1 MLADNQAVCSVS
13 VIYYQIKEPEK
24 VIRLLSQKLAI
35 SEKEVRKKVEKISS
49 REKIKSNV
57 PKAIADEIREA
68 GLSGVK
74 VDEDYKRYY
83 PFGTL
88 ASKVLGFAGADNQGI
103 LGLESRY
110 DSTLKGTDG
119 KILTMTDYQGIEVE
133 NLAEDRIEPVSGD
146 DLYLSLDY
154 NIQCYVQQAAKKVL
168 KAKKAKRV
176 SAILMNPQNGEIYA
190 LVSLPEYDL
199 NEPFTL
205 IEEYKEQGKTQ
216 NDKLNNMWRN
226 PVISDSYE
234 PGSTFKIVTA
244 TAALEEKKVTLQDS
258 FFCSGFKLVEDRKI
272 RCHKTQGHGAETFQQ
287 GFMNSCN
294 PVFME
299 IGARVGAKDMLKY
312 YQKLGLYERTGV
324 DLPGEANSIM
334 HKLSKIGAVELATMS
349 FGQSIQITPLQLLRA
364 VSAGINGGKLVIPHL
379 AMEKKDSITKEIIQ
393 YEYPIKPGAVSEET
407 SQTLRELLEAV
418 VAEGTGKNGQVEG
431 YRVGGKTATSEK
443 LPRRSGKYISSF
455 LGFAPADSPKIL
467 GLVLIDEPQG
477 VYYGGVIAAPHTQS
491 TVDEATEHLNAVI
504 KALVKAETKEETK
517 TDVTK
522 LNAVIEKAEALKQS
536 DYTAESWKNLQTALD
551 AAKKL
556 TDATAEQT
564 VVDQAASDLETAI
577 LALVKADTENTG
589 TTDKKKKPA
598 VGTVKTVG
606 QIKYKVTGK
615 NTVTV
620 NKYAKKNITKASIP
634 ATVKING
641 YTFKVTA
648 IADSAFSGCSK
659 LTKVTVGSN
668 VKAIGNK
675 SFYKCT
681 KLTTF
686 TASSTGLNKI
696 GKEAFSG
703 DKKLANITLKT
714 TKLKKSGVGKDAF
727 KNIKK
732 NATFKVPAK
741 KVSDYKAIFKSKGAG
756 KNIKIKKL

>member
-1 MLADNQAVCSVS
+1 MRKTRDIDNFRQKAFRLLLGLLLLLLWGGYMSLHVRAEEADGSQNANVQGNLMAAAVDTIGRGQPSENAASV
-13 VIYYQIKEPEK
+13 VELPVGTHLFVVGEETDGWYEIYYQ
-24 VIRLLSQKLAI
+24 
-35 SEKEVRKKVEKISS
+35 
-49 REKIKSNV
+49 
-57 PKAIADEIREA
+57 
-68 GLSGVK
+68 
-74 VDEDYKRYY
+74 
-83 PFGTL
+83 
-88 ASKVLGFAGADNQGI
+88 
-103 LGLESRY
+103 
-110 DSTLKGTDG
+110 
-119 KILTMTDYQGIEVE
+119 
-133 NLAEDRIEPVSGD
+133 
-146 DLYLSLDY
+146 
-154 NIQCYVQQAAKKVL
+154 
-168 KAKKAKRV
+168 
-176 SAILMNPQNGEIYA
+176 
-190 LVSLPEYDL
+190 
-199 NEPFTL
+199 
-205 IEEYKEQGKTQ
+205 
-216 NDKLNNMWRN
+216 
-226 PVISDSYE
+226 
-234 PGSTFKIVTA
+234 
-244 TAALEEKKVTLQDS
+244 
-258 FFCSGFKLVEDRKI
+258 
-272 RCHKTQGHGAETFQQ
+272 
-287 GFMNSCN
+287 
-294 PVFME
+294 
-299 IGARVGAKDMLKY
+299 
-312 YQKLGLYERTGV
+312 
-324 DLPGEANSIM
+324 
-334 HKLSKIGAVELATMS
+334 
-349 FGQSIQITPLQLLRA
+349 
-364 VSAGINGGKLVIPHL
+364 
-379 AMEKKDSITKEIIQ
+379 
-393 YEYPIKPGAVSEET
+393 
-407 SQTLRELLEAV
+407 
-418 VAEGTGKNGQVEG
+418 
-431 YRVGGKTATSEK
+431 GKTAYV
-443 LPRRSGKYISSF
+443 PSSD
-455 LGFAPADSPKIL
+455 LTLSAAVDTTALEAAIKSAENLTESDYTAASWSDLCVELKEAK
-467 GLVLIDEPQG
+467 DEL
-477 VYYGGVIAAPHTQS
+477 AAPHTQS
-491 TVDEATEHLNAVI
+491 TVDEATEHLNAAI